1 MDLLTGLNT
10 GVYQTLSSW
19 KSLFFASQMPD
30 IFQTPAKQKQI
41 KYENKYSDIER
52 KYDTPLNEKNILFPL
67 LLKRWVK

>member
-1 MDLLTGLNT
+1 
-10 GVYQTLSSW
+10 
-19 KSLFFASQMPD
+19 MPD

-67 LLKRWVK
+67 LLKKVS